1 MYTHTHTHILVG
13 ATKTGTHAKHALTNT
28 HVCINNS
35 KSSQQ
40 ILVKIFFLNIHYS
53 RYPQLKFY
61 QNLKKIKNLCVK
73 VFFAIIVRNLCISM
87 IWHNVIQNAY
97 CVIFYYPVH
106 DFVPTLS
113 GSKIH
118 VVSTHTGNHRYATW
132 LLHTKRHGICSASLY
147 TYVGAQR
154 VI

>member
-1 MYTHTHTHILVG
+1 M
-13 ATKTGTHAKHALTNT
+13 
-28 HVCINNS
+28 
-35 KSSQQ
+35 
-40 ILVKIFFLNIHYS
+40 KIFFLHIHYL

-61 QNLKKIKNLCVK
+61 QNLKKIKILCVK
-73 VFFAIIVRNLCISM
+73 VFFAIIVRNLCITM

-113 GSKIH
+113 GSKIN

-132 LLHTKRHGICSASLY
+132 LHTKRHGICSASLY